1 MQEGARH
8 ACLDPYLADL
18 SRATSARPGPAER
31 GYRKEIADRA
41 PGQTA
46 DDRCASAA
54 EPGPASEGQARRG
67 RKILRAAVSAILIAA
82 TFGFAIPRIASYR
95 SVWASI
101 HMMTWPHILLIAV
114 AAAASMAS
122 YWVTIRAVLPR
133 LKLRQAATVNL
144 GSNAV
149 ANTLPAGG
157 ALAMGVSWAM
167 LSSWGLSTADFV
179 LYTLVTGIWN
189 VFILLGMPVLAL
201 LVMTTATRP
210 DAVLI
215 TAAATGLAVLAA
227 MVTGLGLLLHSQ
239 AFALRAGRALQRL
252 LTVASRLAR
261 RPPPANAAGSL
272 SGFRDRAG
280 VLLAARGWRITAAT
294 VASYLALWLV
304 LLACL
309 RGTGL
314 SQAQMPWQTS
324 LAAFAFIRLLTALP
338 ITPGGLGVTELG
350 LVGILATSAGSAAS
364 VQVTAAVLLYRAV
377 TYLPPIP
384 LGALAC
390 LTWRLAPALTGTS
403 LPRTSPVSA
412 QRPDRTTP
420 LHRTSSPPETAS
432 QPSAPA
438 RTG

>member
-1 MQEGARH
+1 MQSSPAIEG
-8 ACLDPYLADL
+8 
-18 SRATSARPGPAER
+18 RP
-31 GYRKEIADRA
+31 
-41 PGQTA
+41 
-46 DDRCASAA
+46 
-54 EPGPASEGQARRG
+54 RRG
-67 RKILRAAVSAILIAA
+67 RKILRTAASAALIAA
-82 TFGFAIPRIASYR
+82 TFGFAIPHIASYR

-101 HMMTWPHILLIAV
+101 HAMTWPHALLIAT

-122 YWVTIRAVLPR
+122 YWITIRAVLPSIR
-133 LKLRQAATVNL
+133 LRQAAAVNL

-167 LSSWGLSTADFV
+167 LSSWGLSTADYV

-189 VFILLGMPVLAL
+189 VFTLLGMPVVAL
-201 LVMTTATRP
+201 LVLATATRP
-210 DAVLI
+210 DAALI
-215 TAAATGLAVLAA
+215 TAAAAGLAVLAA
-227 MVTGLGLLLHSQ
+227 MATGLGLLLRSQ
-239 AFALRAGRALQRL
+239 AFALRAGRALQRPL
-252 LTVASRLAR
+252 AIASRLAR

-280 VLLAARGWRITAAT
+280 AMLAARGWRITAAT

-314 SQAQMPWQTS
+314 SQAQVPWQTS

-338 ITPGGLGVTELG
+338 ITPGGVGITELG
-350 LVGILATSAGSAAS
+350 LVGILAAGAGHTAS

-390 LTWRLAPALTGTS
+390 ITWRLAPALIS
-403 LPRTSPVSA
+403 
-412 QRPDRTTP
+412 
-420 LHRTSSPPETAS
+420 TSSRHASLASAHRHDSTCQPQRMPPPDEAAS
-432 QPSAPA
+432 HHTPGQRRAALVAGAVPDPEGA
-438 RTG
+438 RR